1 MFNRR
6 TLTGKSREA
15 HSEKMRSVEQ
25 RFRTLVEFSPEGI
38 RLLDLRG
45 QVLYMNT
52 AAAQL
57 LNLSSSNTLSI
68 SLYDALS
75 HTDKQAVAKAFE
87 RVATA
92 PDLSAKAQYSIT
104 QADGTT
110 RWLEETYV
118 NRLNIPDLAAIVAT
132 LHDITEQKQA
142 ELERETRLQERG
154 YVLAQTQQ
162 MQAEEARLQLQD
174 FVQKLVTERDVLRE
188 REAQARTTAELTS
201 DYAYA
206 YHFRPNGAIE
216 REWTT
221 SAFMALTGFDPEEFD
236 ERGWEQFIHPDD
248 KEQIEERLRAILAG
262 LADVR
267 EWRIITRQGEILWL
281 RDYCRPILDSETGEV
296 VRVYGAVQDIT
307 QRKEAEQ
314 QKDDFIGMA
323 GHELRTPLTSVK
335 AYVQLARRGLQRL
348 ADPNFSEA
356 EKITR
361 IDDLLERIEHQVQ
374 IQTRLISDLLD
385 VSRITANNLE
395 LHFDVCDLV
404 KVVREVVTD
413 QRAVNTERPFNLT
426 LPEVDTLPVIADADR
441 IGQVLNNYLTNAHK
455 YSDDNKPI
463 EVRLEIEHE
472 FVRISVQDEGPGLT
486 PYEQQHIWERFY
498 QTPGKKIQHGQRP
511 GLGLGLYICQ
521 TIISKH
527 NGEVGVTSQ
536 RGTGSTFWFT
546 LPIIQQGD

>member
-1 MFNRR
+1 MFISRM
-6 TLTGKSREA
+6 LTGKGKEA
-15 HSEKMRSVEQ
+15 RSAKMRIVEQ
-25 RFRTLVEFSPEGI
+25 RFRTLVEFSSEGI
-38 RLLDLRG
+38 RLLDPHG
-45 QVLYMNT
+45 QVLYSNT

-57 LNLSSSNTLSI
+57 LNQSSSNTLSI
-68 SLYDALS
+68 TLYDTLS
-75 HTDKQAVAKAFE
+75 HIDKQTVAEAFE
-87 RVATA
+87 RVATT
-92 PDLSAKAQYSIT
+92 PGRSAKAQYSII
-104 QADGTT
+104 QADGST

-118 NRLNIPDLAAIVAT
+118 NRLNVPDLAAIVAT
-132 LHDITEQKQA
+132 LRDITE
-142 ELERETRLQERG
+142 EHTRL
-154 YVLAQTQQ
+154 LAQMQQ
-162 MQAEEARLQLQD
+162 AQAQTVEARLQLQN
-174 FVQKLVTERDVLRE
+174 FVQKLVIEQDVLRE

-206 YHFRPNGAIE
+206 YHFRPDGTVE

-221 SAFMALTGFDPEEFD
+221 SAFTALTGFAPEEFD
-236 ERGWEQFIHPDD
+236 ERGWEQFTHPDD
-248 KEQIEERLRAILAG
+248 KEQVEERLRTVLAG
-262 LADVR
+262 LPDVR
-267 EWRIITRQGEILWL
+267 EWRITTKQGEILWL
-281 RDYCRPILDSETGEV
+281 RDYCRPIIDTETGEV
-296 VRVYGAVQDIT
+296 MRVYGAVQDIT

-323 GHELRTPLTSVK
+323 GHELRTPLTSIK

-348 ADPNFSEA
+348 AYPNVSEA
-356 EKITR
+356 EKITKV
-361 IDDLLERIEHQVQ
+361 DDLLERIEHHVQV
-374 IQTRLISDLLD
+374 QTRLISDLLD

-395 LHFDVCDLV
+395 LYFDVCDLA
-404 KVVREVVTD
+404 KVVQEVVTD
-413 QRAVNTERPFNLT
+413 QRAVNTERPFYLT
-426 LPEVDTLPVIADADR
+426 LPEVDTLPIIADADR

-472 FVRISVQDEGPGLT
+472 FVRVSVQDKGPGLT
-486 PYEQQHIWERFY
+486 PYEQQRIWERFY